1 MKVPIMTVL
10 RWICGLIRLD
20 RNMNTYVK
28 ESLGITNID
37 GKIEENRLR
46 WLECVE

>member
-1 MKVPIMTVL
+1 MKIAIMTVL

-20 RNMNTYVK
+20 RNRNIYVK
-28 ESLGITNID
+28 DSLGVTNID

-46 WLECVE
+46 WFGCVE